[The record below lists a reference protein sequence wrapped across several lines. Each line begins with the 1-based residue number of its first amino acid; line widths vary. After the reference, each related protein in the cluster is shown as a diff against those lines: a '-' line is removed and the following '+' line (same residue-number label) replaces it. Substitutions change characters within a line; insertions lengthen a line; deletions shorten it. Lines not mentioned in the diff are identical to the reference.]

1 MITCPKCVEL
11 EAKVAMLR
19 KAIEPF
25 AHLETRHFVKTID
38 QPAKCEYE
46 IFIHRIETAK
56 RAYEQTA

>member
-25 AHLETRHFVKTID
+25 AERANKHIGIIGNMCAECADIS
-38 QPAKCEYE
+38 PCIWEA
-46 IFIHRIETAK
+46 AK
-56 RAYEQTA
+56 RAYEESV